1 MKVADYEILDKD
13 IAKFEKLVKD
23 LDRLVE
29 QIRKYEPSAHLYITP
44 AQVNLMTGYGS
55 CVGQGKLE
63 KDGDEY
69 IMAEA
74 GLFHMD
80 VGDW

>member
-1 MKVADYEILDKD
+1 MSNIPYSIKEQD
-13 IAKFEKLVKD
+13 IQKFHKIVKD
-23 LDRLVE
+23 LNNLME
-29 QIRKYEPSAHLYITP
+29 NIRKYEPSAHLYITP
-44 AQVNLMTGYGS
+44 NLVNLMTGYGS

-69 IMAEA
+69 IMAQA
-74 GLFHMD
+74 TIMRMD

>member
-1 MKVADYEILDKD
+1 MDTPYNVKEED
-13 IAKFEKLVKD
+13 IKKFDKLVKD
-23 LDRLVE
+23 LDKLVKK
-29 QIRKYEPSAHLYITP
+29 IRKYEPSAHLYITP
-44 AQVNLMTGYGS
+44 SSVNLMTGYGS

-69 IMAEA
+69 VMAQA
-74 GLFHMD
+74 TILHMD